1 MSTFDPRTPSHV
13 PPGGAL
19 DYDGSA
25 YAVTESNQTPITLFG
40 SVTISATTIASSITN
55 RGARGAIFILDITG
69 IPGSASTTVA
79 LKLQTV
85 VPRTATF
92 ASRAAVSSSGTAVFM
107 VYPGISA
114 SIGGVSCPLPHS
126 FNALLSV
133 SAGATN
139 KDITLSLTM
148 MRID

>member
-1 MSTFDPRTPSHV
+1 MSQFDPRSPAHV
-13 PPGGAL
+13 PAGGAL

-25 YAVTESNQTPITLFG
+25 YAVLESNQSPVTLFG
-40 SVTISATTIASSITN
+40 SVTISATTVASSITN
-55 RGARGAIFILDITG
+55 RGCRGALFILDVTG
-69 IPGSASTTVA
+69 YPGSASATIA
-79 LKLQTV
+79 LKLQTT

-92 ASRAAVSSSGTAVFM
+92 AARAAVSGSGAAVFM

-114 SIGGVSCPLPHS
+114 SEGGVSCPLPHS

-133 SAGATN
+133 SAGATS